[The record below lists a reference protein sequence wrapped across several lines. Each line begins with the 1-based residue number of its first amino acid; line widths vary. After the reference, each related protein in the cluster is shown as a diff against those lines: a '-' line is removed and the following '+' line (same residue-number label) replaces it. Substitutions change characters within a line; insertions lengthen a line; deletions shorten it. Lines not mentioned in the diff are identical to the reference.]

1 MAHLIHH
8 LLATKLII
16 RMRDKYLRA
25 ERLLSLP
32 SRVKSQ
38 KLGTVTMGVRLW
50 VLRGEAPGVVL
61 MINFFM
67 VKITKATTNEQVNSW
82 NLARDTLGFLQ
93 YGGEGS
99 RT

>member
-1 MAHLIHH
+1 M
-8 LLATKLII
+8 
-16 RMRDKYLRA
+16 
-25 ERLLSLP
+25 
-32 SRVKSQ
+32 
-38 KLGTVTMGVRLW
+38 
-50 VLRGEAPGVVL
+50 

-93 YGGEGS
+93 YGGGGS